1 MRSLKAITSFLTLLL
16 AQTTVA
22 AVTPAYSTRMIN
34 SVITRQQGLVSS
46 GQVTSTLE
54 SGLIA
59 LALQSWLSYYES
71 SADAETASNITAYVE
86 EMLATISATEEFTNV
101 TQSVSLPLDRLSV
114 GQAIGNLESVFS
126 EGLSEEAHQSPST
139 GGGGGQRELTEN
151 EVLTL
156 STLNASLALQNRNQ
170 YGGFWYVSP
179 RLFLF
184 SSN

>member
-22 AVTPAYSTRMIN
+22 AVTSAYSTRMIN

-139 GGGGGQRELTEN
+139 GGGGQRELTEN

-156 STLNASLALQNRNQ
+156 SMLNTSLALQNRNQ